1 MKNQTSR
8 NLSRRSFLGT
18 IGTTAAALTIVPN
31 YVVSGLGHKP
41 PSDMLNVACIG
52 IANQGSGDIQQ
63 IATPDIPI
71 KPFTPEQ
78 LGSLAKSA
86 RDYLSMVA
94 QYMKSMPK
102 QPGEPKIIKLAN
114 VYALCDVDSYYAANT
129 FAGYPKAKIYSDW
142 RQMLEKEKSIDAV
155 VIATPDHNHAPIAAA
170 FIKEKKHVYLEKPMA
185 KTIYECRKL
194 AELAKQYDVV
204 TQMGNQG
211 HSSEGT
217 RKTVEWIQSGVI
229 GDVREVN
236 CFTSSPIWPQGNIT
250 RPLGVK
256 VPKNLNWDVWLGP
269 APEKTFNPEL
279 CHFVWR
285 GLWDY
290 GTGAIGDLG
299 AHILDAV
306 AWSLNLGLPSK
317 IQATSTPYSSD
328 YMPQGESVVY
338 EFPDRFTPGIGYM
351 PAVKVTWNDGGLQP
365 PRPETLEQGRP
376 IGAATYIGDKGIIM
390 HGSHGAMPELV
401 PANTSFKGPDPWIP
415 RTGNNF
421 EDWINA
427 IRNGK
432 KSSNDFSWSSKVTE
446 IMLLTD
452 IAIQTKKS
460 NKILEYDA
468 ANMKFTNLPEAN
480 SLFQYEYRK
489 GWSL

>member
-1 MKNQTSR
+1 MRQTPLQAIQKQR
-8 NLSRRSFLGT
+8 YIV
-18 IGTTAAALTIVPN
+18 IG
-31 YVVSGLGHKP
+31 
-41 PSDMLNVACIG
+41 
-52 IANQGSGDIQQ
+52 
-63 IATPDIPI
+63 
-71 KPFTPEQ
+71 
-78 LGSLAKSA
+78 
-86 RDYLSMVA
+86 
-94 QYMKSMPK
+94 
-102 QPGEPKIIKLAN
+102 
-114 VYALCDVDSYYAANT
+114 
-129 FAGYPKAKIYSDW
+129 
-142 RQMLEKEKSIDAV
+142 EKEKSIDAV

-211 HSSEGT
+211 HASEGT

-236 CFTSSPIWPQGNIT
+236 CYTSSPIWPQGNII
-250 RPLGVK
+250 RPAGAK
-256 VPKNLNWDVWLGP
+256 VPGNLNWDVWLGP
-269 APEKTFNPEL
+269 APEKAFNPEV
-279 CHFVWR
+279 CHFAWR

-306 AWSLNLGLPSK
+306 AWSLNLGLPLR

-328 YMPQGESVVY
+328 YMPLAESVVY
-338 EFPDRFTPGIGYM
+338 EFPDRYAPGIGYM
-351 PAVKVTWNDGGLQP
+351 PAVKVTWSDGGLQP
-365 PRPETLEQGRP
+365 PRPSTLEPGRP

-390 HGSHGAMPELV
+390 HESHGAMPELV
-401 PANTSFKGPDPWIP
+401 PANTEFKGPDPWIA
-415 RTGNNF
+415 RTGNNY
-421 EDWINA
+421 EDWIDA

-446 IMLLTD
+446 IMLLTN
-452 IAIQTKKS
+452 IAIQDQKS
-460 NKILEYDA
+460 NRILEYDA
-468 ANMKFTNLPEAN
+468 VNMKFTNLPEADN
-480 SLFQYEYRK
+480 YIHYEYRK